1 MKDDSKNSKKLIKR
15 ESLEDLNK
23 PGTWSDKINETLREE
38 IKATHRTY
46 KILLDDKE
54 KENEELYQMLDK
66 DRESSDKIESLYK
79 VQLENLKL
87 TSREIESENKDLR
100 EEISATISS
109 EKEWI
114 GRTLKLEFILKKMI
128 QAAAIKPDHSEW
140 VVPMFED
147 IQIPP
152 VPISIKEDFV
162 PTTLTG
168 VVGDSSEEEE
178 DEEFINIIPMNPSNL
193 TDIPQRNHIE
203 RIIPTENITID
214 MINEYYAHVYP
225 EEEDDEE
232 EDEDDEEEEEEDD
245 EEEEEDE
252 DDEEEEDEDD
262 EEEED
267 EDDGEEEEDEDDEE
281 DEEENSLLYGRA
293 STFDEVSIYPDPP
306 GHDFLPWYI
315 KRYPTPVE
323 NIAIITIQKAWVR
336 FRLRH

>member
-1 MKDDSKNSKKLIKR
+1 MEHNSHISDTLSMKDDSKNSKKLIKR

-232 EDEDDEEEEEEDD
+232 EDEDDEEEE
-245 EEEEEDE
+245 
-252 DDEEEEDEDD
+252 
-262 EEEED
+262 D